1 MRPYCESTAESTMS
15 PSLADLSTLSRL
27 LDEALD
33 LEPAQAEAWLAALPE
48 AHRHLLPQLRE
59 MLAEH
64 LSPRGARFMSE
75 GPKVAGGALDESV
88 AQPGDLVGPY
98 RLIREIGRGGMGA
111 VWLAERADGSLK
123 RQVALKL
130 PRLAWGAGLAE
141 RMARERD
148 IAASLEHPHIARLY
162 DAGLDQRGRPFLA
175 FEYIDG
181 QPIDAW
187 CAARDLDV
195 AARLRLFVQVA
206 CAVAYAHARL
216 VVHRDLKPSN
226 VLLAEDGPRVI
237 DFGISRALE
246 SNTVTSAGIVIG
258 SPAFMSPEQAEGHRV
273 GPPSDVFSLGGVLA
287 FAATG

>member
-1 MRPYCESTAESTMS
+1 MAP
-15 PSLADLSTLSRL
+15 PLDPQDLQLVSAL
-27 LDEALD
+27 LDEALELD
-33 LEPAQAEAWLAALPE
+33 GERIEDWLANLPPDQSRL
-48 AHRHLLPQLRE
+48 APILRD
-59 MLAEH
+59 MLAER
-64 LSPRGARFMSE
+64 LTPRGVDFMASN
-75 GPKVAGGALDESV
+75 PKLALIDEATPHAGDR
-88 AQPGDLVGPY
+88 VGPY
-98 RLIREIGRGGMGA
+98 RLLHEIGRGGMGV
-111 VWLAERADGSLK
+111 VWLAESIDSSLK
-123 RQVALKL
+123 RKIALKL

-226 VLLAEDGPRVI
+226 VLVTADGQTHLL
-237 DFGISRALE
+237 DFGIATRLGVADP
-246 SNTVTSAGIVIG
+246 SA
-258 SPAFMSPEQAEGHRV
+258 EH
-273 GPPSDVFSLGGVLA
+273 
-287 FAATG
+287 